1 MWDSV
6 WLALLGCGVGVLSG
20 MGVGGGSLL
29 IVLLSAFMQVEQVTA
44 QGVNLVY
51 FLPAAA
57 IAVLIHWKKG
67 NIDAGTAAAGTVAGL
82 VTAMAGAL
90 LALNMESSLLRKFFA
105 GLLFFAGISEFF
117 SKKEE
122 QTIDDTSSKS
132 YNSK

>member
-1 MWDSV
+1 MWDSI

-57 IAVLIHWKKG
+57 IAVLIHW

>member
-1 MWDSV
+1 MWDSI

-67 NIDAGTAAAGTVAGL
+67 NIDAGTVAGL

>member
-1 MWDSV
+1 MCIRDRDSI

-82 VTAMAGAL
+82 VTAMA
-90 LALNMESSLLRKFFA
+90 RCV
-105 GLLFFAGISEFF
+105 
-117 SKKEE
+117 
-122 QTIDDTSSKS
+122 
-132 YNSK
+132 